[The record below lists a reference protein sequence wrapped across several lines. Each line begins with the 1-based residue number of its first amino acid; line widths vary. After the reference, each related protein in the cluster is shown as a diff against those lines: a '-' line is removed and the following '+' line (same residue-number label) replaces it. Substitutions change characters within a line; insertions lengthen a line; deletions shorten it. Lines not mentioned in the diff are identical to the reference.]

1 MKTRLLQP
9 QTKCLTQSERRG
21 CRLVTE
27 RVRERERGRE
37 TYLSNFGRKVLNRS
51 RLSPLPVPSSRSV
64 MVDWSFLPV
73 VERVLFILRRI
84 DIARVE
90 AKNRIPK
97 LSRSG
102 ILYYVCVCVW
112 TKKIFQ

>member
-1 MKTRLLQP
+1 
-9 QTKCLTQSERRG
+9 
-21 CRLVTE
+21 
-27 RVRERERGRE
+27 
-37 TYLSNFGRKVLNRS
+37 
-51 RLSPLPVPSSRSV
+51 

-102 ILYYVCVCVW
+102 ILYYVCVCVDKENISIVF
-112 TKKIFQ
+112 KKTWECRRDRASVRMQHDYCYCTHVHVVSNW